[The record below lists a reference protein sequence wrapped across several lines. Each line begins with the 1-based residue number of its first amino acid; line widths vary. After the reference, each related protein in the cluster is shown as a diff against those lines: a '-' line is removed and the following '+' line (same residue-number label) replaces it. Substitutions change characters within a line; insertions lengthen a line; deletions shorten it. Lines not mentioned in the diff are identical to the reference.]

1 MNRSEMFWQT
11 YLKIENEMLEISKY
25 IYITDEPNDRQLNVF
40 SPHIADL
47 LIRVC
52 VEIEAISKELYYN
65 IDGEKKRGDNS
76 LKFDVECLKEID
88 KVYNT
93 SKKMVYVSCPMFN
106 LTKDNNRMFR
116 PLNKAHKTQGT
127 AWESAYQAIK
137 HDRYESLSKGTVR
150 NLLHALGALYLLNIY
165 NRNVKLYSKY
175 TEVSK
180 LDFSFGSAIFS
191 VKKPDEKY
199 VIDTINNKMSDEL
212 LVATESPF
220 ILKYTDYSY
229 NRVIEFHKKTN
240 VKIFEYVFSQPEASE
255 EEFTK
260 RLDEII
266 NEGRGC
272 LLIQEFCMYKINKK
286 IPSTLPFMERK
297 KLLENSDEW
306 KSLYESIFSR
316 SQNEITEEN
325 IQKLI
330 NKAGNLY
337 GLKVQK
343 SIEGERLSKVFDAQ
357 CEIILDNGTIKYP
370 NL

>member
-25 IYITDEPNDRQLNVF
+25 IYITDEPNDSQLKVF
-40 SPHIADL
+40 SPYIADL

-65 IDGEKKRGDNS
+65 LGEEKKRGDNS
-76 LKFDVECLKEID
+76 LKFDVECLKKID
-88 KVYNT
+88 MIYKT

-116 PLNKAHKTQGT
+116 PLNNAHKTQGT

-137 HDRYESLSKGTVR
+137 HDRYESLSKGNVR

-175 TEVSK
+175 TEVYK

-229 NRVIEFHKKTN
+229 NRVIDLNNKTN
-240 VKIFEYVFSQPEASE
+240 KKILEYVLSQLEASD

-266 NEGRGC
+266 NERRGR
-272 LLIQEFCMYKINKK
+272 LLIQEFYMYKINKK

-297 KLLENSDEW
+297 KLLVQSNEW
-306 KSLYESIFSR
+306 KSLNESNFLSNKI
-316 SQNEITEEN
+316 EITEEN
-325 IQKLI
+325 IQDLI
-330 NKAGNLY
+330 NKVGNLY
-337 GLKVQK
+337 GFKVQK
-343 SIEGERLSKVFDAQ
+343 NIEGERLSEVFDAQ

-370 NL
+370 S